1 MLNPFI
7 AQPDPGEASLT
18 PDIVTAEALTWPD
31 HAAAM
36 TVTDAASYE
45 SAAEFVKGI
54 KAMRKKVE
62 SAFGPI
68 VRKAHAAWKE
78 AGAQRKLADEPLAL
92 AEQIVKRGMAGWTS
106 EQQRLA
112 HVTARQDE
120 AELRRRESEDRLAE
134 AVALEADGEAGMAEA
149 LLAAPVIVAP
159 VVAAPQLP
167 TIAGIS
173 QRQVWKAQV
182 DDLPALIAAAAQDP
196 HGVAAGL
203 IAVNQVALNGLARSL
218 KGALT
223 VPGVRVYAETSIS
236 AR

>member
-31 HAAAM
+31 HAAAL
-36 TVTDAASYE
+36 TVTDAASYMT
-45 SAAEFVKGI
+45 AADFVKGI
-54 KAMRKKVE
+54 KAMRRKVE

-68 VRKAHAAWKE
+68 VQKAHAAWKE

-92 AEQIVKRGMAGWTS
+92 AEQIIKRGMANWTS

-120 AELRRRESEDRLAE
+120 AELRRRDSEDRLAE

-159 VVAAPQLP
+159 VVAAPHLP

-182 DDLPALIAAAAQDP
+182 DDLPALIAAADQDP

-203 IAVNQVALNGLARSL
+203 ITVNQVALNGLARSL